1 MWKPIRG
8 YEGRYEVS
16 DDGQVRGITRAERL
30 KDGKSRTRKGRQ
42 LALMTKRTG
51 YQCVNLYKDAHMT
64 TQLVHRLVADAFI
77 PNPEHKPEVNHI
89 NGDKHDNR
97 AVNLEWV
104 TGSEN
109 IRHAFR
115 TNLKSGNGRDGK
127 LSSEQI
133 RQIRTCSDSQKVI
146 AMRYGISRQMVGLI
160 KQRKAYKEVS

>member
-1 MWKPIRG
+1 
-8 YEGRYEVS
+8 
-16 DDGQVRGITRAERL
+16 
-30 KDGKSRTRKGRQ
+30 
-42 LALMTKRTG
+42 
-51 YQCVNLYKDAHMT
+51 
-64 TQLVHRLVADAFI
+64 
-77 PNPEHKPEVNHI
+77 
-89 NGDKHDNR
+89 
-97 AVNLEWV
+97 V

>member
-1 MWKPIRG
+1 MWKPIKG

-16 DDGQVRGITRAERL
+16 DDGQVRSMTRAEHL
-30 KDGKSRTRKGRQ
+30 SDGRARTRKGRQ
-42 LALMTKRTG
+42 LVLMTKRTG
-51 YQCVNLYKDAHMT
+51 YQCVNLYKDGHMKT
-64 TQLVHRLVADAFI
+64 HLVHRLVADTFI
-77 PNPEHKPEVNHI
+77 PNPEQKPEVNHI

-104 TGSEN
+104 TESEN

-115 TNLKSGNGRDGK
+115 TNLKSGNGRGGK

-133 RQIRTCSDSQKVI
+133 RQIRTCPDSQRII
-146 AMRYGISRQMVGLI
+146 AERYGISRSMVGLI